1 MTNAS
6 FILSGWISSLQT
18 LAAIAWR
25 FRNILKATSI
35 LELKQRYAGSA
46 VGPAWIIIYPLVFLM
61 IYLFLYMVVF
71 QVRFPGLGTLNY
83 VVYVFCGLVPYLI
96 IMESVMRG
104 LQIIR
109 ENIHLIK
116 NVIMPIELIPVRL
129 VMVSFLAQGA
139 SIALMIA
146 LALLDG
152 EICWRIVFFPIV
164 LCLFAMMLVGVV
176 YAVSSLGVL
185 FNDLTYIVNL
195 LMTALMFLS
204 PIAFKPEMVPPGLQ
218 AVIYLNP
225 ISYPLEAIRWS
236 LLSSFEPNWFR
247 LIAFP
252 LMAIAA
258 FGWGTGFFRRFKGLM
273 ADNV

>member
-1 MTNAS
+1 MTAMV
-6 FILSGWISSLQT
+6 QT
-18 LAAIAWR
+18 VSEWLRSIRSVGDVAWR
-25 FRNILKATSI
+25 FRSILKATSI
-35 LELKQRYAGSA
+35 LELTQRYAGSA
-46 VGPAWIIIYPLVFLM
+46 LGPAWIIVFPLCFLL

-71 QVRFPGLGTLNY
+71 QVRFPGASGLNY
-83 VVYVFCGLVPYLI
+83 VVYVFTGLVPYLI
-96 IMESVMRG
+96 MMESVTRG
-104 LQIIR
+104 LQIIK

-129 VMVSFLAQGA
+129 VLVSFLAQGA
-139 SIALMIA
+139 STALMVA

-152 EICWRIVFFPIV
+152 ELSWRIIFFPFV
-164 LCLFAMMLVGVV
+164 MVLFAMMLIGAV

-195 LMTALMFLS
+195 LITALMFLS

-218 AVIYLNP
+218 LVIYLNP

-236 LLSSFEPNWFR
+236 LLASYEPNYFR

-252 LMAIAA
+252 ILAFAA